1 MCATVGSVIPHI
13 EGKRLRPLGLTSDRR
28 VQQYPD
34 IPPIGDTVK
43 GYEFTAWIGAF
54 APAGTPKPIVDRL
67 NAELKR
73 VVASPDVAKILG
85 SQTLEPLHMT
95 PDQFAERLR
104 SDYDKYAKVIKLSGA
119 RID

>member
-1 MCATVGSVIPHI
+1 M
-13 EGKRLRPLGLTSDRR
+13 
-28 VQQYPD
+28 QQYPD
-34 IPPIGDTVK
+34 IPAIGETVK

-73 VVASPDVAKILG
+73 VLAAPDVAKILG

-95 PDQFAERLR
+95 PEQFARSPARRLR
-104 SDYDKYAKVIKLSGA
+104 QVREGDQALRRADRLSRAG
-119 RID
+119 RGRLPQDHYPD